1 MEVKST
7 TSLYGIFGHP
17 VEHSLSPVMHNN
29 GFSELDLDCVY
40 VAFDILPSNI
50 GEAVSAVRALGISG
64 VNVTIP
70 HKQRIMAYLDEI
82 SSDAMLVGAVNTVSN
97 VDGRLIGFNTDVG
110 GFLRALKADLDFT
123 PEGTKVFMVGAGG
136 AARAVIVGL
145 GRNYV
150 SEVVI
155 ANRTLSKAEDLAKE
169 FSDHFP
175 KVEFKAVMLSD
186 EERIKQNIVGSDI
199 IINSSSAG
207 MKRDNPLDLPLY
219 LLPKHAG
226 IYDLVYDPSD
236 TPLVKD
242 AKKLGLKAHSG
253 HSMLLYQGVE
263 AFEIWT
269 GLTAPVDTM
278 KKALDLYKLINH

>member
-50 GEAVSAVRALGISG
+50 GEAVSAVRSLGISG

-199 IINSSSAG
+199 VINSSSAG
-207 MKRDNPLDLPLY
+207 MKRENSLDLPLY

-226 IYDLVYDPSD
+226 IYDLVYDPTD

>member
-7 TSLYGIFGHP
+7 TNLYGIFGHP

-40 VAFDILPSNI
+40 VAFDILPTNI

-64 VNVTIP
+64 LNVTIP

-97 VDGRLIGFNTDVG
+97 VDKRLIGFNTDVG
-110 GFLRALKADLDFT
+110 GFLRALKSDLDFT
-123 PEGTKVFMVGAGG
+123 PEGTKVFLVGAGG
-136 AARAVIVGL
+136 ASRAVIVGL

-169 FSDHFP
+169 FGDHFP

-186 EERIKQNIVGSDI
+186 EERIKQCIVGSDI
-199 IINSSSAG
+199 VINSSSAG
-207 MKRDNPLDLPLY
+207 MKRENPLELPLY

-226 IYDLVYDPSD
+226 IYDLVYDPTD

>member
-29 GFSELDLDCVY
+29 GFSDLDLDCVY

-50 GEAVSAVRALGISG
+50 AEAVSAVRALGISG

-70 HKQRIMAYLDEI
+70 HKQRIMTYLDEI
-82 SSDAMLVGAVNTVSN
+82 SSDAMLVGAVNTISN
-97 VDGRLIGFNTDVG
+97 VDKRLIGFNTDVG
-110 GFLRALKADLDFT
+110 GFLRALKSDLNFT
-123 PEGTKVFMVGAGG
+123 PEGTKVFLVGAGG
-136 AARAVIVGL
+136 ASRAVIVGL
-145 GRNYV
+145 CRNYV

-155 ANRTLSKAEDLAKE
+155 ANRTLSKAEDLSKE

-175 KVEFKAVMLSD
+175 KVSFKAIMLSD

-199 IINSSSAG
+199 VINSSSAG
-207 MKRDNPLDLPLY
+207 MKRENPLDLPLY

-226 IYDLVYDPSD
+226 IYDLVYDPTD

-242 AKKLGLKAHSG
+242 AKKLGLRAHSG

>member
-17 VEHSLSPVMHNN
+17 VDHSLSPVMHNN

-40 VAFDILPSNI
+40 VAFDILPTNI
-50 GEAVSAVRALGISG
+50 GEAVNAVRALGISG
-64 VNVTIP
+64 INVTIP

-97 VDGRLIGFNTDVG
+97 VEGRLIGFNTDVG
-110 GFLRALKADLDFT
+110 GLLRALKSDLDFT
-123 PEGTKVFMVGAGG
+123 PEGTKVFLIGAGG
-136 AARAVIVGL
+136 ASRAVIVGL

-169 FSDHFP
+169 FGDHFP
-175 KVEFKAVMLSD
+175 KIEFKAVMLSD
-186 EERIKQNIVGSDI
+186 EEKIKQSIVGSDI
-199 IINSSSAG
+199 VINSSSAG
-207 MKRDNPLDLPLY
+207 MKRENPLDLPLY

-226 IYDLVYDPSD
+226 IYDLVYDPTD

-253 HSMLLYQGVE
+253 HSMLLFQGVE
-263 AFEIWT
+263 SFEIWT
-269 GLTAPVDTM
+269 GLTAPVETM